1 MSELPTITVARPDEL
16 ARYLTTI
23 VLGFSADPF
32 VRWMVPKASDYFAHA
47 PAMFTAFAGEA
58 FEHESAF
65 VANDG
70 EAVALWLPPGVES
83 DDDDMMPLMM
93 ELMAPDHLA
102 EAGAVLAEM
111 DAYHPDE
118 TCWYLPMIAAD
129 PGHQGKGL
137 GSALM
142 KHAVRICDEQGLPAY
157 LESTNERNVS
167 LYERHG
173 FEVMGEIQ
181 HGSSPVVRPMSRQP
195 N

>member
-1 MSELPTITVARPDEL
+1 MSQPPSITVASPEEL
-16 ARYLTTI
+16 DKFLATI
-23 VLGFSADPF
+23 IVGFSADPF
-32 VRWMVPKASDYFAHA
+32 VRWMVPNAADYLAHA

-58 FEHESAF
+58 FNQQSAY

-83 DDDDMMPLMM
+83 DDEDMMPLMM
-93 ELMAPDHLA
+93 ELMGPDLLA

-111 DAYHPDE
+111 DAYHPNED
-118 TCWYLPMIAAD
+118 CWYLPMIAAD

-137 GSALM
+137 GGALM
-142 KHAVRICDEQGLPAY
+142 KHALRVCDEQGLPAY

-173 FEVMGEIQ
+173 FEVIGEIQ
-181 HGSSPVVRPMSRQP
+181 HGSSPVVRPMIREAV
-195 N
+195 